1 MGTLSMTRRGDVIYV
16 PASQQAAFE
25 QEGWTPIETNQA
37 DTPKL
42 SGKALDEALRLAG
55 LPTSGKADE
64 KRERLAAALIPT
76 AVVEPIE
83 TDTNEAEEAT
93 R

>member
-16 PASQQAAFE
+16 PASQQEAFE
-25 QEGWTPIETNQA
+25 REGWTLTETTA
-37 DTPKL
+37 TDTPKL
-42 SGKALDEALRLAG
+42 SGKALDEALRQAG

-64 KRERLAAALIPT
+64 KRERLATALIPT

-83 TDTNEAEEAT
+83 TDPNEAEEAT

>member
-1 MGTLSMTRRGDVIYV
+1 MDTLSMTRRGDVIYV
-16 PASQQAAFE
+16 PASLRASFE
-25 QEGWTPIETNQA
+25 REGWTPTETTET

-42 SGKALDEALRLAG
+42 SGKALDEALRQAG

-64 KRERLAAALIPT
+64 KRERLATALIPT

-83 TDTNEAEEAT
+83 TDPNEAEEAT